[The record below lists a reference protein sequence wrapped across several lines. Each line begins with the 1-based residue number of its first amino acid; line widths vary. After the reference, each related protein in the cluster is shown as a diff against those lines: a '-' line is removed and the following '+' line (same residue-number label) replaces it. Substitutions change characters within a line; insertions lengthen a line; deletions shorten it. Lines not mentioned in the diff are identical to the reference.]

1 MSEQY
6 RARQEELS
14 WREVEGEIVLLDERD
29 WTYLHLNGTGATIWK
44 SLADESASLAAVVD
58 AVTAEYDVDRAT
70 AEADARALLD
80 QLAERGLIEP
90 AG

>member
-6 RARQEELS
+6 RARPDELS
-14 WREVEGEIVLLDERD
+14 WREVEGEIILLDERD

-44 SLADESASLAAVVD
+44 ALADGGATLESVVAAL
-58 AVTAEYDVDRAT
+58 TAEYDVDEPT

-90 AG
+90 AA